1 MDFTF
6 WQLIVLLAVIS
17 VMVLLPIIIGAF
29 IVFRTKHA
37 VTQVPFMQMPTR
49 PDTGKPESYV
59 GDMFQDMEET
69 DDFELSPEAR
79 RIQEQGDGEPHP
91 LDVAMGKV

>member
-1 MDFTF
+1 MEFTF
-6 WQLIVLLAVIS
+6 WQLIILLAVIS
-17 VMVLLPIIIGAF
+17 LMVLLPIIIGAF

-37 VTQVPFMQMPTR
+37 VTQVPFMQMPAR

-59 GDMFQDMEET
+59 GDMFRDMEQP

-79 RIQEQGDGEPHP
+79 RIQEQSEDGLPP
-91 LDVAMGKV
+91 GVLTGRD

>member
-1 MDFTF
+1 MEM
-6 WQLIVLLAVIS
+6 QLQFYQLMILLAVVS
-17 VMVLLPIIIGAF
+17 LMVLVPIIIGAF

-49 PDTGKPESYV
+49 PGTDKPESYV
-59 GDMFQDMEET
+59 GDMFDGLEEQ

-79 RIQEQGDGEPHP
+79 RIQDQDGDGFPERVTGR
-91 LDVAMGKV
+91 D